1 MHLRYYSALN
11 LLAFDNVSNFLI
23 PSENMYQAL
32 DWKANNQLVEEQTDG
47 KVKKLPTK
55 DKSTLK
61 VRIPYSISA
70 HEKSIQF

>member
-1 MHLRYYSALN
+1 
-11 LLAFDNVSNFLI
+11 
-23 PSENMYQAL
+23 MYQAL

-55 DKSTLK
+55 DKSTIK

-70 HEKSIQF
+70 HEKSISFEWPG